1 MGWSGL
7 LRYERAFYRSPEDF
21 VCVALPHSALLMRI
35 QATQDP
41 RLSALSS
48 HLGSLCALPSF
59 PSLPLALELS
69 QGCKLLILGS
79 IIFVSHLLGV
89 TNFFPFFASDDR
101 VLKMLFHEWCPSF
114 FYYSFVYFV

>member
-1 MGWSGL
+1 
-7 LRYERAFYRSPEDF
+7 
-21 VCVALPHSALLMRI
+21 MRI

-41 RLSALSS
+41 TLSALSS
-48 HLGSLCALPSF
+48 HLGSLCALPNF

-89 TNFFPFFASDDR
+89 TNFFPFFAI
-101 VLKMLFHEWCPSF
+101 
-114 FYYSFVYFV
+114 